1 MWIVLAALSAI
12 TSGVAVIFQ
21 KKGTSG
27 NNIIQICAVHLLAIF
42 VTVFCVTLLK
52 GGWGQFASVTCRSWW
67 LAVSSGLVQAASWI
81 AYFLAMKKAN
91 VSFLMVLDKTG
102 VVVTVLLAAVFLDEQ
117 ITPAIVLGS
126 VLILTG
132 TALMYAL
139 HGGVSL
145 LMNSENHWVIWGTV
159 SPALQAISNML
170 AALDK
175 TPVDT
180 SVTTTIRM
188 LTVVVCIC
196 TLARIK
202 EGPFGRLVT
211 LGVKKLSSLII
222 GGVILGVS
230 YLLMYEAFSLGK
242 VSAVTA
248 IVRAN
253 FLITTMLAQMI
264 FKEKLSKKGMSGF
277 ILVLF
282 GVALFV
288 L

>member
-1 MWIVLAALSAI
+1 MCSPLAGDFCNRLLRDTAKRGLGAI
-12 TSGVAVIFQ
+12 CFCDMQELVAGGFLRVCTGCVVDCIF
-21 KKGTSG
+21 
-27 NNIIQICAVHLLAIF
+27 
-42 VTVFCVTLLK
+42 
-52 GGWGQFASVTCRSWW
+52 
-67 LAVSSGLVQAASWI
+67 SSHE
-81 AYFLAMKKAN
+81 KAN

-132 TALMYAL
+132 TALMCAL
-139 HGGVSL
+139 HGGVSQ

-202 EGPFGRLVT
+202 EGPLGRQVT

-264 FKEKLSKKGMSGF
+264 FKENCRRKERRALYWYSLESLCLSFSGKSVTDEDGILKCKG
-277 ILVLF
+277 L
-282 GVALFV
+282 GV
-288 L
+288 

>member
-1 MWIVLAALSAI
+1 
-12 TSGVAVIFQ
+12 
-21 KKGTSG
+21 
-27 NNIIQICAVHLLAIF
+27 
-42 VTVFCVTLLK
+42 
-52 GGWGQFASVTCRSWW
+52 
-67 LAVSSGLVQAASWI
+67 
-81 AYFLAMKKAN
+81 
-91 VSFLMVLDKTG
+91 
-102 VVVTVLLAAVFLDEQ
+102 
-117 ITPAIVLGS
+117 
-126 VLILTG
+126 
-132 TALMYAL
+132 
-139 HGGVSL
+139 
-145 LMNSENHWVIWGTV
+145 
-159 SPALQAISNML
+159 ML
-170 AALDK
+170 A
-175 TPVDT
+175 
-180 SVTTTIRM
+180 
-188 LTVVVCIC
+188 VVVCIC

-202 EGPFGRLVT
+202 EGPLGRLVT

-264 FKEKLSKKGMSGF
+264 FKEKLSKKGTAGF